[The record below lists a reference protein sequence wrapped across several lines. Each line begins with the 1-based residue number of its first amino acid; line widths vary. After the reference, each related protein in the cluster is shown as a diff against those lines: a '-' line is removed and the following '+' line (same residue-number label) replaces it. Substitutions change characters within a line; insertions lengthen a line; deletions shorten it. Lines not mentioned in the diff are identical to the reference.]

1 MEQRETKQR
10 TRETERQRDVSL
22 KHRDAVA
29 TWYHALC
36 QSSALHSAFLGRR
49 QQHTLTSR
57 LAEAGTDTRQGGTVS
72 YTHLRAH
79 ETEAD
84 L

>member
-1 MEQRETKQR
+1 MSGRCPAGGWRGVQDRSRGGRGRESKGRGQVGGEGNWGMKSKRQEEEAIKAQR
-10 TRETERQRDVSL
+10 
-22 KHRDAVA
+22 
-29 TWYHALC
+29 
-36 QSSALHSAFLGRR
+36 G
-49 QQHTLTSR
+49 
-57 LAEAGTDTRQGGTVS
+57 GGTVS